1 MLLLLDHLV
10 SVVDDP
16 PRATTGFESRGF
28 TVRPGGTNG
37 STYNAFKVLSND
49 TFIELVT
56 LQPPRAQMIMGMLR
70 RIGFLM
76 LRL

>member
-49 TFIELVT
+49 TFIELVP